1 MSVDRPAYRLAGQPN
16 PADAARRVGRGIA
29 AAMACE
35 DLGIADPLAELPLL
49 VDIADAALRA
59 SRAAGPAIKGND
71 IPAFIDADNR
81 LSELLARRIALRFK
95 VPLPISAGDRP

>member
-1 MSVDRPAYRLAGQPN
+1 MSVERAAYRLAGQPE

-35 DLGIADPLAELPLL
+35 DLGITDPLAELPLL

-81 LSELLARRIALRFK
+81 VADLIARRTALRLK
-95 VPLPISAGDRP
+95 VPLPVPAGDRP